1 MSIQTGEG
9 RKQRPELFIMKHH
22 ARLLWPAMRNPRGD
36 VPFSVRAVP
45 YFEMKGLFANSS
57 SAILIS
63 RIGTP
68 AFSLPHHPPP
78 PFPFVKSYYC
88 HPPPPASYT
97 WTRAWRLLVRSSV
110 KMFAIKS
117 CCSYMYRWLQ
127 MEREPWMPPATV
139 SKLIIKCKKTYT
151 HFHTQAQTHI
161 KALHTTFK
169 QITTHSGC
177 VPHPLPLLFL
187 LFSWGINVWDHL
199 RSRWEWG
206 GTAGVPCAPCVTAVR
221 MDVEP

>member
-1 MSIQTGEG
+1 
-9 RKQRPELFIMKHH
+9 
-22 ARLLWPAMRNPRGD
+22 MRNPHG
-36 VPFSVRAVP
+36 VVP

-57 SAILIS
+57 SAIPIS
-63 RIGTP
+63 RIGTA
-68 AFSLPHHPPP
+68 AFSLPHHTPPL
-78 PFPFVKSYYC
+78 PFVKSYYC
-88 HPPPPASYT
+88 HPHPPTASYT
-97 WTRAWRLLVRSSV
+97 WTGAWRLLVRSSV

-169 QITTHSGC
+169 QITTHTQAAFPARCHCCFSS
-177 VPHPLPLLFL
+177 FL
-187 LFSWGINVWDHL
+187 
-199 RSRWEWG
+199 
-206 GTAGVPCAPCVTAVR
+206 GV
-221 MDVEP
+221 